1 MGRTRPTWRW
11 LPHHHHLVADHHHG
25 WLVLQRH
32 VELASAFAA
41 THFRHLAN
49 PFSQTAYRRSGMWIH
64 TLALMLIGVFV
75 LIYLGLGYF
84 RLMAG

>member
-1 MGRTRPTWRW
+1 
-11 LPHHHHLVADHHHG
+11 LPI
-25 WLVLQRH
+25 R
-32 VELASAFAA
+32 
-41 THFRHLAN
+41 
-49 PFSQTAYRRSGMWIH
+49 SQTAYHRSGTWIH

>member
-1 MGRTRPTWRW
+1 MSISSIRSARQSGRGTTRSS
-11 LPHHHHLVADHHHG
+11 LPI
-25 WLVLQRH
+25 R
-32 VELASAFAA
+32 
-41 THFRHLAN
+41 
-49 PFSQTAYRRSGMWIH
+49 SQTAYHRSGTWIH